1 MAGLTEPNQV
11 AQREDLADIMSI
23 VDVRATPFLSRVKKD
38 KSPINTTYQWPV
50 DKYDDHRV
58 EGVVD
63 GVDISEYENHAAD
76 RAVLASTVQK
86 WWRSAKVSGMAEDLA
101 VVAGVPSEIGQA
113 KAKKT
118 IELKRDIEATLL
130 GGNDG
135 QLDTGSVP
143 YLTIGLDK
151 WIDTTGPTVPASVPA
166 AYRTRSGA
174 VDTTA
179 TASLT
184 ETEVNAVLT
193 AIFDATGM
201 SGDYILLCGSVLR
214 RRMTEM
220 TRTASST
227 NANKPRNFVTD
238 LDNKTITHSTTVYE
252 GDYGNIEI
260 LTSQFIGGATVDTDR
275 GYLLDMDKI
284 SYASHFKPRVRSF
297 PDLGG
302 GPRILVEACGGL
314 KVSNPIGLGKFKP

>member
-1 MAGLTEPNQV
+1 MA
-11 AQREDLADIMSI
+11 I
-23 VDVRATPFLSRVKKD
+23 VDVKATPFMSRVR
-38 KSPINTTYQWPV
+38 KSSSPTNTTFQWPV
-50 DKYDDHRV
+50 DRYDDHRV

-76 RAVLASTVQK
+76 RAVLANTVQK
-86 WWRSAKVSGMAEDLA
+86 WWRSAKVSGLAEDLS
-101 VVAGVPSEIGQA
+101 VVAGVPSEIAQA

-135 QLDTGSVP
+135 QLDNGTLP
-143 YLTIGLDK
+143 YLTVGLDK
-151 WIDTTGPTVPASVPA
+151 WIDTTGPTVPDDVPSN
-166 AYRTRSGA
+166 YRTRSGA

-184 ETEVNAVLT
+184 ETEINAVLT
-193 AIFDATGM
+193 AIYDATGM
-201 SGDYILLCGSVLR
+201 SGDYLLLCGSVLR
-214 RRMTEM
+214 RRITEM
-220 TRTASST
+220 TRTVTASSGGT
-227 NANKPRNFVTD
+227 NTQTQLKARNFNTSMED
-238 LDNKTITHSTTVYE
+238 KTISHSTTMYE
-252 GDYGNIEI
+252 GDYGSFEV
-260 LTSQFIGGATVDTDR
+260 LSSQFIGGATVDTDR

-284 SYASHFKPRVRSF
+284 HYRSHFKPRVRSF

-314 KVSNPIGLGKFKP
+314 QVDNPIGLGKFKP